1 MLHIIGE
8 CDSRIFGEPPARR
21 LERQSER
28 LDTLTLVADA
38 SAVLDDAAV
47 AWLAD
52 HPGTMLASPGGRA
65 LAVAVPPQDSNR
77 AADSL
82 RGLSNGFPI
91 VQPQGDVFVRKLRRR
106 IRLGAFSLE
115 EEPVRRVERHLFD
128 NVYKGVTDVI
138 TKWAWPTPAFLV
150 TRACA
155 RLGVTPNMVTWFG
168 VLLMLLAAYLF
179 YESALVPGMIAA
191 WLMTFLDTVDGKLAR
206 VTGQSSAFGNLLDHG
221 TDILHPPIWWY
232 CLAQGVAIDNPH
244 LAKLIWP
251 SFWVILGCYVIG
263 RAAEIVFHKR
273 FGFNPYIW
281 RRFDSGFRLII
292 SRRNIILLIMTVG
305 LFVSEAEDTFFLCAL
320 WSIVSTLVQLVRLG
334 QAFAESRE
342 RRVTSWLV

>member
-1 MLHIIGE
+1 MLHIVGE
-8 CDSRIFGEPPARR
+8 CDARIFGEAPASR
-21 LERQSER
+21 LARQSKGFEA
-28 LDTLTLVADA
+28 LTLVADA

-52 HPGTMLASPGGRA
+52 HQGTVLASPGGRP
-65 LAVAVPPQDSNR
+65 LAVAVPPGEQGP
-77 AADSL
+77 AVESL
-82 RGLSNGFPI
+82 RGRSNAFP
-91 VQPQGDVFVRKLRRR
+91 VAHSQGDVFVRKLRRR
-106 IRLGAFSLE
+106 VRLGAFSLE

-128 NVYKGVTDVI
+128 NVYKGVTDVV
-138 TKWAWPTPAFLV
+138 TKWAWPGPAFLV

-179 YESALVPGMIAA
+179 YESALVAGMIAA

-206 VTGQSSAFGNLLDHG
+206 VTGKSSTFGNLLDHG
-221 TDILHPPIWWY
+221 TDVLHPPLWWY

-244 LAKLIWP
+244 LATLIWP
-251 SFWVILGCYVIG
+251 SFWVILGCYVAG
-263 RAAEIVFHKR
+263 RATEIVFHKR

-281 RRFDSGFRLII
+281 RRFDSSFRLII

-305 LFVSEAEDTFFLCAL
+305 LLVSEVEDTFFICAL
-320 WSIVSTLVQLVRLG
+320 WSIVSTVVQFVRLG

-342 RRVTSWLV
+342 GRVTSWLV